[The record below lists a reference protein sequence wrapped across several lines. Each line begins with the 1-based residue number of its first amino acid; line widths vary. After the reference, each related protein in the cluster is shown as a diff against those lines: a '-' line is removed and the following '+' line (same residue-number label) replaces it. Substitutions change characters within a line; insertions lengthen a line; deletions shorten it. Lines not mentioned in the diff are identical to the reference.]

1 MKRRIAA
8 AITQSMSKPKPIAFS
23 GIQPSGELHIG
34 NYLGAVK
41 NWVEMQD
48 KYEMFIS
55 IVDLHAIT
63 QAYEPDEMPRSIF
76 DMALTLIAAG
86 LDPEMCTIFVQSDV
100 PEHSEL
106 AWVFMTVTP
115 LGELERMTQYKDKS
129 ARQGSV
135 LAGLLNY
142 PVLQAADI
150 LLYNAAAVPVGE
162 DQVQHVELTR
172 EIARKWNARYG
183 DYFPEPQAVVGKVRR
198 VLGLDGQ
205 AKMSKSLGNTVSLLD
220 SPDEIWEKVRVGL
233 TDPQRKKRDD
243 PGNPN
248 VCNIYALHRHF
259 SSAADVAW
267 VEEGC
272 TTAGIGCVECKRR
285 LTDNM
290 VEELRPIRE
299 RAAELRENP
308 EQVAEVLA
316 FGAQRCRGI
325 AADTMIEVR
334 RRMGLI
340 PAADIVEANPDEGS

>member
-1 MKRRIAA
+1 MTGSRPR
-8 AITQSMSKPKPIAFS
+8 AFS

-34 NYLGAVK
+34 NYLGALK

-48 KYEMFIS
+48 EYEMFVG

-63 QAYEPDEMPRSIF
+63 QPFDPDAMPKQIF

-86 LDPEMCTIFVQSDV
+86 LDAEKTTIFIQSAV

-129 ARQGSV
+129 ARQESV

-150 LLYNAAAVPVGE
+150 LLYHAVAVPVGE
-162 DQVQHVELTR
+162 DQVQHIELTR

-183 DYFPEPQAVVGKVRR
+183 SYFPEPQAAVGEVRR

-205 AKMSKSLGNTVSLLD
+205 AKMSKSLGNTIGLLE
-220 SPDEIWEKVRVGL
+220 SPEEIWEKIRVAL
-233 TDPQRKKRDD
+233 TDPQRKRRED

-248 VCNIYALHRHF
+248 VCNIFSLHRHF
-259 SSAADVAW
+259 SSDEDIAW
-267 VEEGC
+267 AEQGC
-272 TTAGIGCVECKRR
+272 RSAGIGCVDCKRR
-285 LTDNM
+285 LSENI
-290 VEELRPIRE
+290 VAELKPIRE
-299 RAAELRENP
+299 RAAELKENP
-308 EQVAEVLA
+308 QYVIDVLQT
-316 FGAQRCRGI
+316 GADRCRTI
-325 AADTMIEVR
+325 AGETMSEVR
-334 RRMGLI
+334 RRMGLR
-340 PAADIVEANPDEGS
+340 PASGLVEAQVE